1 MVYNVKIEGMMCGMC
16 EAHMNDAIRKNFDVK
31 KVKANHKKDLCVIKT
46 DNELDLEKLEAVIKE
61 TGYTYKGVTTED

>member
-1 MVYNVKIEGMMCGMC
+1 MVYKVKIEGMMCGMC

-31 KVKANHKKDLCVIKT
+31 KVKADHKKDLCVIKT

-61 TGYTYKGVTTED
+61 TGYTYKGVTREE